1 MVLALVII
9 FVVGLSV
16 LATYGLVTILRHRR
30 QRGMLIHGTTD
41 IEGFYITV
49 IGTLYAILI
58 AFMIFVVW
66 SRFYE
71 ATVAVNQEADNLAD
85 VYRFS
90 RALPEPYKSRAR
102 KLCLEYSHT
111 MIRSEWP
118 AMARSEYPKDGWDIV
133 NGMWEFFNSLDP
145 AEVTDSVL
153 RDHLLTNFS
162 ELTDLRRYRLLESQS
177 SLPDILYAVLIF
189 GAIITVG
196 FASVFAADDFWP
208 HALKACVLAA
218 MISFMLFTVWSLDQ
232 PFKGHVHIDPTP
244 FERTIELIEQT
255 R

>member
-1 MVLALVII
+1 MLALIII

-16 LATYGLVTILRHRR
+16 LGTCGLVTILRRRHRGILI
-30 QRGMLIHGTTD
+30 RGTAD

-49 IGTLYAILI
+49 IGTLYAIFI

-71 ATVAVNQEADNLAD
+71 ATVMVNQEADHLAD
-85 VYRFS
+85 VYRLS
-90 RALPEPYKSRAR
+90 RALPEPYKSQAR
-102 KLCLEYSHT
+102 QLCLEYGRT

-118 AMARSEYPKDGWDIV
+118 AMARSEYPAKGWAVVDR
-133 NGMWEFFNSLDP
+133 MWRLFSSIGP
-145 AEVTDSVL
+145 SEVRDSVI
-153 RDHLLTNFS
+153 RDHLLTNFT

-177 SLPDILYAVLIF
+177 SLPKILYALLIF
-189 GAIITVG
+189 GAILTIG

-218 MISFMLFTVWSLDQ
+218 IISFMLFTVWSLDH
-232 PFKGHVHIDPTP
+232 PFQGHLHVTSIP
-244 FERTIELIEQT
+244 FEHTIELIEHT

>member
-1 MVLALVII
+1 MLALVII
-9 FVVGLSV
+9 SVVGLSV
-16 LATYGLVTILRHRR
+16 LGTYGLVTILRRR
-30 QRGMLIHGTTD
+30 QRGMLIRGTAD

-49 IGTLYAILI
+49 IGTLYAIFI
-58 AFMIFVVW
+58 AFMIFAVW

-71 ATVAVNQEADNLAD
+71 ATVMVNQEADNLAD
-85 VYRFS
+85 VYRLS
-90 RALPEPYKSRAR
+90 RALPQPYKNQAR
-102 KLCLEYSHT
+102 QLCLEYSRT
-111 MIRSEWP
+111 MIRSEWQS
-118 AMARSEYPKDGWDIV
+118 MARREYPTQGWDVV
-133 NGMWEFFNSLDP
+133 NRMWDLFNGLDP

-153 RDHLLTNFS
+153 RDHLLTNFT

-189 GAIITVG
+189 GAILIIG

-218 MISFMLFTVWSLDQ
+218 LISFMLFTVWSLDR
-232 PFKGHVHIDPTP
+232 PFQGHVHITPTP

-255 R
+255 K